1 MAFSS
6 VRVKTDIQGTTK
18 VEYWTWNAASVTTGS
33 ITSGIGNIL
42 HVSSNNLVTEDV
54 GKWVYTTAGVIT
66 VTGVTSSDTGT
77 LKVEGF

>member
-6 VRVKTDIQGTTK
+6 AVVKSDIQGVTK
-18 VEYWTWNAASVTTGS
+18 VEYWTWNSAGVTTGT
-33 ITSGIGNIL
+33 IQSGIKNIL

-54 GKWVYTTAGVIT
+54 GKWTYTSAGLIT

>member
-6 VRVKTDIQGTTK
+6 VRVKSDIQGTTK
-18 VEYWTWNAASVTTGS
+18 VEYWTWNAASVTTGT
-33 ITSGIGNIL
+33 INSGIKNIM

-54 GKWVYTTAGVIT
+54 GKWVYSDAGVVT

-77 LKVEGF
+77 IKIEGF